1 MTVMEDFT
9 MTDFRTFL
17 SDRRGTVTQFLA
29 IAMLPLMGIT
39 GLAVDYARSAQA
51 KAEIQSALDSTVL
64 MLTREAPKKNIA
76 ALKLLADPYFAALMS
91 SKRPDYAFS
100 GIAVEKTDKTV
111 SASTSASVP
120 TFFGGIYA
128 WFGASGADNWAVA
141 AASTAAYGTK
151 KIELALV
158 LDNTGSMASANKIVE
173 LKKASHTLL
182 TMLQN
187 ATTAPDQVKVAI
199 VPYTTQVRL
208 ETTYKN
214 ANWLT
219 NSPTGTF
226 IGGAGYTIPASR
238 DLWDGCIADR
248 DTGYNADTKAV
259 SVPIAKSLYPMVG
272 CTGGGIA
279 KMMPLSANWSA
290 LHTRIDEMKANGM
303 TNITLGAQWGYEMLS
318 ANAPFT
324 EASSDANVERF
335 MVLLTDGQNT
345 QDRWGIYNETRQNK
359 DTQAMCDAIVERGVA
374 DTAKKLKIKLYT
386 VLVIDGNESLLRNC
400 ASNPSMYSKVNQAS
414 ELEAVFKKI
423 AKDIGTI
430 HLTM

>member
-1 MTVMEDFT
+1 MNR
-9 MTDFRTFL
+9 FRTFA
-17 SDRRGTVTQFLA
+17 SDRRGTVTQFLT

-39 GLAVDYARSAQA
+39 GLAVDYARSTQA
-51 KAEIQSALDSTVL
+51 KSEIQGALDSTAL
-64 MLTREAPKKNIA
+64 MLTREAPKKDVA
-76 ALKLLADPYFAALMS
+76 ALKKLADPYFAALIA
-91 SKRPDYAFS
+91 SKRPEYAFS
-100 GIAVEKTDKTV
+100 GIAVQKTDKIV
-111 SASTSASVP
+111 SVSTNAAVK

-128 WFGASGADNWAVA
+128 WFGASNANSWTVDV
-141 AASTAAYGTK
+141 ASTAAYGTK

-182 TMLQN
+182 TMLQS
-187 ATTAPDQVKVAI
+187 AATAPDQVKVAV

-208 ETTYKN
+208 DTTYKN

-219 NSPTGTF
+219 TTPTGTF
-226 IGGAGYTIPASR
+226 IGGAGYTVPASR
-238 DLWDGCIADR
+238 DFWNGCIADR
-248 DTGYNADTKAV
+248 DTGYNADTKPV
-259 SVPIAKSLYPMVG
+259 SIPVAKSLYPMVN
-272 CTGGGIA
+272 CVGGGIA
-279 KMMPLSANWSA
+279 RMMPLSSNFAA
-290 LHTRIDEMKANGM
+290 LHTRIDEMKADGM

-324 EASSDANVERF
+324 EASADSNVERF

-345 QDRWGIYNETRQNK
+345 QDRWGIYNEARQNK
-359 DTQAMCDAIVERGVA
+359 DTQAMCDAIVERGLPEA
-374 DTAKKLKIKLYT
+374 AKKLKIKLYT
-386 VLVIDGNESLLRNC
+386 VLVINGNESLLKNC

>member
-1 MTVMEDFT
+1 

-17 SDRRGTVTQFLA
+17 SDRRGTVTQFLT

-39 GLAVDYARSAQA
+39 GLAVDYSRSAQA
-51 KAEIQSALDSTVL
+51 RSEIQGALDSTVL
-64 MLTREAPKKNIA
+64 MLTREAPKNDAA
-76 ALKLLADPYFAALMS
+76 ALKKLADPYFNALIA
-91 SKRPDYAFS
+91 SKRPDYAYS
-100 GIAVEKTDKTV
+100 GLAVQKTDKTV
-111 SASTSASVP
+111 SASTSTSVP

-128 WFGASGADNWAVA
+128 WLGAGSANSWTVDV
-141 AASTAAYGTK
+141 ASTAAYGTK
-151 KIELALV
+151 KIELVLV

-173 LKKASHTLL
+173 LRKASHTLL
-182 TMLQN
+182 TMLQG
-187 ATTAPDQVKVAI
+187 AATAPDQVKIAV

-208 ETTYKN
+208 DTTHKN

-219 NSPTGTF
+219 NTPTGTF
-226 IGGAGYTIPASR
+226 IGGAGYTPPANR

-259 SVPIAKSLYPMVG
+259 SVPVPKSLYPMVN

-279 KMMPLSANWSA
+279 KMMPLSSDFTA
-290 LHTRIDEMKANGM
+290 LHARIDEMKANGM
-303 TNITLGAQWGYEMLS
+303 TNITLGAQWGFEMLS

-324 EASSDANVERF
+324 EASAAPNVERF

-345 QDRWGIYNETRQNK
+345 QDRWGIYDETRQNK

-374 DTAKKLKIKLYT
+374 ESAKKLKIKLYT
-386 VLVIDGNESLLRNC
+386 VLVINGNESLLKNC
-400 ASNPSMYSKVNQAS
+400 ASSPSMYSKVNKAS

-423 AKDIGTI
+423 ASDIGTI